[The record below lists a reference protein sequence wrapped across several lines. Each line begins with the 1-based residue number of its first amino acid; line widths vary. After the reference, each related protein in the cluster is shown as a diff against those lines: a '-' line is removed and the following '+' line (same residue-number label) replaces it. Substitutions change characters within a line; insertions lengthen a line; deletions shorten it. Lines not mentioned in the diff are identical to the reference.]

1 MSQHGDHDVGELQT
15 RWLEE
20 VRRIVAEVL
29 RGEAVNV
36 YLFGSR
42 ARGDHRLASDVDVA
56 LDARRP
62 LSGLKLSELRD
73 ALEESRVPLR
83 VEVVDLSTVDAA
95 FRKRV
100 LDEAQP
106 WIVSQS
112 A

>member
-1 MSQHGDHDVGELQT
+1 MSDHGGCDDSELQA
-15 RWLEE
+15 RWLAE

-29 RGEAVNV
+29 RGEAVDV

-42 ARGDHRLASDVDVA
+42 ARGDHRLASDIDLA
-56 LDARRP
+56 LQARRP
-62 LSGLKLSELRD
+62 LSRVKLSALRD

-100 LDEAQP
+100 LAEALP
-106 WIVSQS
+106 WIVSKS